1 MENQDQSVPYL
12 CFTLCPPRSLSLY
25 DSVDF
30 KASGKKKRKVK
41 KKTEEDL
48 YALLGLQHERWTA
61 TDAQLKLGECP
72 AVKKEENSHQS

>member
-1 MENQDQSVPYL
+1 MN
-12 CFTLCPPRSLSLY
+12 
-25 DSVDF
+25 F

-61 TDAQLKLGECP
+61 TDAQLKLGECL
-72 AVKKEENSHQS
+72 AMHLAGLDVSYVSYVSR

>member
-1 MENQDQSVPYL
+1 MN
-12 CFTLCPPRSLSLY
+12 
-25 DSVDF
+25 F

-61 TDAQLKLGECP
+61 TDAQLKLGEWL
-72 AVKKEENSHQS
+72 AVYLGNLDVSRLFYAIPSCVTHG